1 MRLEQ
6 ILRKFDKHSAEGYD
20 IKDIAHLEAD
30 LRDLLVSKLSQNSNK
45 NFSEA
50 KFGSERTTVFL
61 EALKLRVPTLYT
73 QMMLRL
79 RQNAKTMEKNKRRDE
94 RKKVQELSKQTQKL
108 QGTLNQLIAGT
119 YVDSD

>member
-1 MRLEQ
+1 MYMIQSRQAAALRLEQ

-61 EALKLRVPTLYT
+61 EALKLQFRLYH
-73 QMMLRL
+73 QI
-79 RQNAKTMEKNKRRDE
+79 NYHIKF
-94 RKKVQELSKQTQKL
+94 KKLKVE
-108 QGTLNQLIAGT
+108 I
-119 YVDSD
+119 

>member
-1 MRLEQ
+1 MDLPQEEELQERIHQIADEIKSKHFEETLQMYMIQSREAAALRLEQ

-20 IKDIAHLEAD
+20 IKDMAHLEAD

-61 EALKLRVPTLYT
+61 DALKLRVPNLYT
-73 QMMLRL
+73 
-79 RQNAKTMEKNKRRDE
+79 
-94 RKKVQELSKQTQKL
+94 
-108 QGTLNQLIAGT
+108 
-119 YVDSD
+119 